1 MISLFVN
8 SWWIP
13 LVRLPASRQKMLWR
27 PFHALHLPREDPGD
41 LEYGSPQGMEGLQP
55 GLVGLRGAL
64 VAAWEADLRAVRQ
77 DSFDAGRGREA
88 LVFIRRFYT
97 LISDLR
103 GPIQKAWGPGGHVH
117 VVDSPD
123 VAGPG
128 PRVSQSRIRL
138 RNRAELVTSELFTYA
153 DGSARPSP
161 ATGLDREIKVVDV
174 EPLTVVNELY
184 RLAVDFLQFA
194 LSSDLALSGT
204 AWLYE
209 RMAANSFVESAR
221 WPTLEEVYR
230 RTSREF
236 AVPDSFAAM
245 AAMYTARLEGPVV
258 APNAGHTNGTGTNG
272 SHDAGEDGTELALSI
287 VQLQRHAEAQADLA
301 NFVQV
306 VRIAVTADQEDR
318 RVTSEEVVSKL
329 GLAAEAAVKVGRL
342 VAAAPDVCLD
352 AQSTA
357 DFSEWSFRPSYNVH
371 FFRRIHGVDD
381 YLAMTASLAP
391 RAAAGSNGTPSQG
404 TFKPDEGGALPDG
417 IVTFLMTDVV
427 SSTLLWIQNRAQMYQ
442 AMRRHDQLLASAI
455 EANGGV
461 VLKERG
467 EGDSFFAV
475 FQRATD
481 AVAAAVDA
489 QRAVQLEPWPDKVDL
504 RVRMAVLTG
513 EADAQDRDYRSPAV
527 NRCAKLRRR
536 AVGNQILVSETTYSI
551 VADILREDISLVGV
565 GKRRL
570 EGHDRP
576 EEVYVVQHPEV
587 RLEAAVEPDEVT
599 A

>member
-1 MISLFVN
+1 M
-8 SWWIP
+8 
-13 LVRLPASRQKMLWR
+13 
-27 PFHALHLPREDPGD
+27 
-41 LEYGSPQGMEGLQP
+41 QP
-55 GLVGLRGAL
+55 GLVGLREAL
-64 VAAWEADLRAVRQ
+64 VAAWEEDLRAVRQ
-77 DSFDAGRGREA
+77 DRYDAGRGREA
-88 LVFIRRFYT
+88 LVFIQRFYA

-123 VAGPG
+123 VGGPG
-128 PRVSQSRIRL
+128 PRVSQCRIRL
-138 RNRAELVTSELFTYA
+138 RNRAEVVSSELFTYT
-153 DGSARPSP
+153 DGSAKPSP

-174 EPLTVVNELY
+174 EPLAAVNELY
-184 RLAVDFLQFA
+184 RLAVDFLQVA
-194 LSSDLALSGT
+194 LNADLALSGT

-209 RMAANSFVESAR
+209 HVAAGAFVNSAR
-221 WPTLEEVYR
+221 WPTLGEVYR

-236 AVPDSFAAM
+236 AVPDGFAGMTSMYAGRLDGAS
-245 AAMYTARLEGPVV
+245 AAA
-258 APNAGHTNGTGTNG
+258 NGNGTNG
-272 SHDAGEDGTELALSI
+272 NGTNGDHGGAEDGTELTLSI
-287 VQLQRHAEAQADLA
+287 EQLQRHAEAQADLA

-306 VRIAVTADQEDR
+306 VRLAVTADQEDR
-318 RVTSEEVVSKL
+318 RVTSEEVISRL
-329 GLAAEAAVKVGRL
+329 GLTADAAAKVGRL
-342 VAAAPDVCLD
+342 VAAATDVSLD
-352 AQSTA
+352 AQFTA
-357 DFSEWSFRPSYNVH
+357 DFAGWSFRPSYNVH
-371 FFRRIHGVDD
+371 FFRRIHGIDD
-381 YLAMTASLAP
+381 YLAITTTLAP
-391 RAAAGSNGTPSQG
+391 RAASESTGTASRLA
-404 TFKPDEGGALPDG
+404 FKPEEAGTLPDG

-427 SSTLLWIQNRAQMYQ
+427 ESTLLWIQNRAQMYQ
-442 AMRRHDQLLASAI
+442 AMRRHDQLLTQAI
-455 EANGGV
+455 EANGGI

-489 QRAVQLEPWPDKVDL
+489 QRAVQAEPWPDRVEL

-551 VADILREDISLVGV
+551 VADILREDIRLLSV

-576 EEVYVVQHPEV
+576 EEVYVVQHAEV
-587 RLEAAVEPDEVT
+587 PLEASVEADEVT